1 MTQNVC
7 VSVQMDEKSFH
18 DFASFDLLRH
28 NKGWQRP
35 AVFTAIL
42 LVCAGICLSQIGK
55 REGAGLLTA
64 VLAIVAIGLPAVY
77 FGTFFANL
85 SKQIKKLGLPRP
97 FYRLELDAAG
107 LSVWMAGEQN
117 KTEPTNRYT
126 WNTVYCAYRTKEAV
140 YIYVQ
145 KNQAYL
151 LNESMDAAWSLLG
164 SALPAAR
171 LHGCRQN
178 LFFFRTPGASAD
190 APGVCYYITIF
201 TKQKPTLRQSKSAAW
216 VTEIAL

>member
-35 AVFTAIL
+35 VVFTAIL

-64 VLAIVAIGLPAVY
+64 VLAIVALGLPAVY
-77 FGTFFANL
+77 FGTFFSNL

-97 FYRLELDAAG
+97 FYRLLLDDDG
-107 LSVWMAGEQN
+107 LSVWMAGEQD
-117 KTEPTNRYT
+117 KPEASRKYA
-126 WNTVYCAYRTKEAV
+126 WHDMHLAYRTPNAI
-140 YIYVQ
+140 YLYVQ
-145 KNQAYL
+145 QNQAYL
-151 LNESMDAAWSLLG
+151 LNDSLDAAWSLLQA
-164 SALPAAR
+164 SLPAER
-171 LHGCRQN
+171 LHDMR
-178 LFFFRTPGASAD
+178 
-190 APGVCYYITIF
+190 
-201 TKQKPTLRQSKSAAW
+201 
-216 VTEIAL
+216 